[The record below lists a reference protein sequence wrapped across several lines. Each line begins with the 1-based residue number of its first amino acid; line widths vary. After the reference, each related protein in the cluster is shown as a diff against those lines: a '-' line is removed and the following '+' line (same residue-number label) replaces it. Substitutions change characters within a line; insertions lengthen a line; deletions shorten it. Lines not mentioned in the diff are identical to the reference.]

1 MINRFYTTAHEE
13 KRNEIKAF
21 FNQEVQPYIN
31 DWEKQKEIP
40 KSIWKKMGEKGYL
53 GFGFPEEYGGSNR
66 DFWYNVLLV
75 EEVSKIR
82 SGGFNAAFGITQMAL
97 PYIYKYGSENL
108 KQTYLK
114 AVIDGE
120 KNCCMAITEPGGGSD
135 VANAKTIAIKDGDY
149 YIVNGSKTF
158 ITNGILGDFYVTVVK
173 TDPNAGFAG
182 FSLLII
188 DANTEGVT
196 KNAIE
201 KMGWHSSDTAEIGFN
216 NVKVPA
222 ENLIGTEGSG
232 FFYLMGGLQYERLSM
247 ALGSIND
254 AINALEYTIQQ
265 KGKLLKGAD
274 NQSKRHDLA
283 QMAADVELSKQYVY
297 QCCKNHNDGEY
308 MVLECS
314 IAKVNATALAE
325 KIISKC
331 IDIMDDLGVREDQFL
346 ARMYR
351 DARIGT
357 IGGGSQEIMFEI
369 ISKMVID
376 DKKYDAA

>member
-1 MINRFYTTAHEE
+1 MSSYYTAEHEE
-13 KRNEIKAF
+13 KRKEIKAF
-21 FNQEVQPYIN
+21 FAQEVQPYI
-31 DWEKQKEIP
+31 DQWEKDQHIP
-40 KSIWKKMGEKGYL
+40 KSIWKKMGERGYL
-53 GFGFPEEYGGSNR
+53 GFGFPSEYGGSNR

-97 PYIYKYGSENL
+97 PYLYKYGSDFL
-108 KQTYLK
+108 KEKYLK
-114 AVIDGE
+114 PVVLGDM
-120 KNCCMAITEPGGGSD
+120 NCCMGITEPGGGSD
-135 VANAKTIAIKDGDY
+135 VANAKTVAIKDGDH

-158 ITNGILGDFYVTVVK
+158 ITNGILGDYFVTVVK

-188 DANTEGVT
+188 DANTEGIT
-196 KNAIE
+196 KNPIH
-201 KMGWHSSDTAEIGFN
+201 KMGWHASDTAELGFN
-216 NVKVPA
+216 NVKVPL

-265 KGKLLKGAD
+265 KAKLLKGSD
-274 NQSKRHDLA
+274 NQQKRHDLA
-283 QMAADVELSKQYVY
+283 QMVADVELSKQYIY
-297 QCCKNHNDGEY
+297 QCCKNHNEGEY

-314 IAKVNATALAE
+314 VAKVNATALAE
-325 KIISKC
+325 RIITKC
-331 IDIMDDLGVREDQFL
+331 IDIMDDLGVREDHYL

-357 IGGGSQEIMFEI
+357 IGGGSQEIMYEI

-376 DKKYDAA
+376 DKKYGAA

>member
-1 MINRFYTTAHEE
+1 MSRYYTAEHEE
-13 KRNEIKAF
+13 KRKEIKAF
-21 FNQEVQPYIN
+21 FDQEVHPYI
-31 DWEKQKEIP
+31 DQWDKEKHIP
-40 KSIWKKMGEKGYL
+40 KSIWKKMGERGYL
-53 GFGFPEEYGGSNR
+53 GFGFPEEYGGTNR

-97 PYIYKYGSENL
+97 PYIHKYGSDFL
-108 KQTYLK
+108 KNKYLK
-114 AVIDGE
+114 AVIQEDM
-120 KNCCMAITEPGGGSD
+120 NCCMGITEHGGGSD
-135 VANAKTIAIKDGDY
+135 VANAKTTAIKNYDH

-188 DANTEGVT
+188 DADAEGIT
-196 KNAIE
+196 KNPIE
-201 KMGWHSSDTAEIGFN
+201 KMGWHASDTAELGFN
-216 NVKVPA
+216 NVKVPV
-222 ENLIGTEGSG
+222 ENLIGME
-232 FFYLMGGLQYERLSM
+232 GLQYERLSM

-254 AINALEYTIQQ
+254 AVNALEYTIQQ
-265 KGKLLKGAD
+265 KEKLLKGAD
-274 NQSKRHDLA
+274 NQQKRHDLA
-283 QMAADVELSKQYVY
+283 QMVADVELSKQFVY
-297 QCCKNHNDGEY
+297 QCRKNHEEGEY

-314 IAKVNATALAE
+314 VAKVNATALAE
-325 KIISKC
+325 RIIAKC
-331 IDIMDDLGVREDQFL
+331 IEIMDDLGVREDHFL

-351 DARIGT
+351 DSRIGT

>member
-1 MINRFYTTAHEE
+1 MINRYYSTAHEE
-13 KRNEIKAF
+13 KRKEIKAF
-21 FNQEVQPYIN
+21 FQQEVIPYI
-31 DWEKQKEIP
+31 DQWEKQKEIP
-40 KSIWKKMGEKGYL
+40 KSIWKAMGEKGYL

-97 PYIYKYGSENL
+97 PYIHKYGSEYL
-108 KQTYLK
+108 KNEYLK
-114 AVIDGE
+114 AVIQGD

-135 VANAKTIAIKDGDY
+135 VANAKTVAIKNGDH

-158 ITNGILGDFYVTVVK
+158 ITNGILGDFFVTVVK

-188 DANTEGVT
+188 DANAEGVT
-196 KNAIE
+196 KNAID
-201 KMGWHSSDTAEIGFN
+201 KMGWHASDTAELGFN
-216 NVKVPA
+216 NVKVPV

-254 AINALEYTIQQ
+254 AVNALEYTIQE
-265 KGKLLKGAD
+265 KGKLLKGTD
-274 NQSKRHDLA
+274 NQYKRHELA
-283 QMAADVELSKQYVY
+283 QMVADVELSKHYVY
-297 QCCKNHNDGEY
+297 QCCKNHNEGEY

-314 IAKVNATALAE
+314 VAKVNATALAE
-325 KIISKC
+325 NIIAKC
-331 IDIMDDLGVREDQFL
+331 IEILDDLGVREDYFL
-346 ARMYR
+346 ARMFR

-376 DKKYDAA
+376 DKRYDAA

>member
-1 MINRFYTTAHEE
+1 MSRYYTPEHEE
-13 KRNEIKAF
+13 KRKEIKAF
-21 FNQEVQPYIN
+21 FNQEVQPNI
-31 DWEKQKEIP
+31 DQWEKEQHIP

-53 GFGFPEEYGGSNR
+53 GFGFPKEYGGTNR

-97 PYIYKYGSENL
+97 PYIYKYGSDFL
-108 KQTYLK
+108 KEKYLK
-114 AVIDGE
+114 PVVLGDM
-120 KNCCMAITEPGGGSD
+120 NCCMAITEPGGGSD
-135 VANAKTIAIKDGDY
+135 VANAKTVAVKEGDY

-158 ITNGILGDFYVTVVK
+158 ITNGILGDFFVTVVK

-188 DANTEGVT
+188 DANAEGVT
-196 KNAIE
+196 KNPIH
-201 KMGWHSSDTAEIGFN
+201 KMGWHASDTAELGFN
-216 NVKVPA
+216 NVKVPV

-254 AINALEYTIQQ
+254 AVNALDYTIQQ
-265 KGKLLKGAD
+265 KAKLLKGAD
-274 NQSKRHDLA
+274 NQQKRHDLA
-283 QMAADVELSKQYVY
+283 QMVADVELSKQFVY
-297 QCCKNHNDGEY
+297 QCCKNHEEGEY

-314 IAKVNATALAE
+314 IAKVNATALAD
-325 KIISKC
+325 KIIIKC
-331 IDIMDDLGVREDQFL
+331 IEIMDELGVREDHFL

-351 DARIGT
+351 DSRIGT

>member
-1 MINRFYTTAHEE
+1 MINRFYTTTHEE
-13 KRNEIKAF
+13 KRKEIKSF

-31 DWEKQKEIP
+31 EWEKNKEIP

-53 GFGFPEEYGGSNR
+53 GFGFPEEYGGTNR

-97 PYIYKYGSENL
+97 PYINKYGSEEL
-108 KQTYLK
+108 KQKYLK
-114 AVIDGE
+114 GVIEGNM
-120 KNCCMAITEPGGGSD
+120 NCCMAITEPGGGSD

-173 TDPNAGFAG
+173 TDPGAGFAG

-188 DANTEGVT
+188 DANTEGIT
-196 KNAIE
+196 KNAID
-201 KMGWHSSDTAEIGFN
+201 KMGWHSSDTAELGFN

-222 ENLIGTEGSG
+222 KNLIGIEGSG

-254 AINALEYTIQQ
+254 AVNALEYTLQQ

-274 NQSKRHDLA
+274 NQYKRHELA

-297 QCCKNHNDGEY
+297 QCCENHNDGEY

-325 KIISKC
+325 KIISQC
-331 IDIMDDLGVREDQFL
+331 INIMDDLGIREDHYL

-376 DKKYDAA
+376 DKRYDAA

>member
-1 MINRFYTTAHEE
+1 MSGYYTAEHQE
-13 KRNEIKAF
+13 KRKEIKAF
-21 FNQEVQPYIN
+21 FDQEVQPYI
-31 DWEKQKEIP
+31 DQWELDEHIP

-53 GFGFPEEYGGSNR
+53 GFGFPTEYGGTAR

-97 PYIYKYGSENL
+97 PYIHKYGSDFL
-108 KQTYLK
+108 KEKYLK
-114 AVIDGE
+114 PVVLGDM
-120 KNCCMAITEPGGGSD
+120 NCCMAITEPGGGSD
-135 VANAKTIAIKDGDY
+135 VANAKTVAIKEGDH

-158 ITNGILGDFYVTVVK
+158 ITNGILGDYYVTVVK
-173 TDPNAGFAG
+173 TDPNAGC
-182 FSLLII
+182 SLLVI
-188 DANTEGVT
+188 DANAEGVT
-196 KNAIE
+196 KNAIH
-201 KMGWHSSDTAEIGFN
+201 KMGWHASDTAELGFN
-216 NVKVPA
+216 NVKVPV

-254 AINALEYTIQQ
+254 AVNALEYTINQ
-265 KGKLLKGAD
+265 KAKHLKGGD
-274 NQSKRHDLA
+274 NQQKRHDLA
-283 QMAADVELSKQYVY
+283 QMVADVELPKQFVY
-297 QCCKNHNDGEY
+297 QCCQNHEEGEY

-314 IAKVNATALAE
+314 IAKVNATALAD
-325 KIISKC
+325 KIIIKC
-331 IDIMDDLGVREDQFL
+331 IEIMDDIGVREDHFL

-376 DKKYDAA
+376 DKKYGAA

>member
-1 MINRFYTTAHEE
+1 MINRNYTTAHEE
-13 KRNEIKAF
+13 KRKEIKAF
-21 FNQEVQPYIN
+21 FDQEVQPNI
-31 DWEKQKEIP
+31 DTWEKLKAIP
-40 KSIWKKMGEKGYL
+40 KSIWKAMGDRGYL
-53 GFGFPEEYGGSNR
+53 GFGFPEEYGGTNR
-66 DFWYNVLLV
+66 DFLYNVLLV

-97 PYIYKYGSENL
+97 PYIHKYGSEFL
-108 KQTYLK
+108 KSKYLK
-114 AVIDGE
+114 GVIQGDM
-120 KNCCMAITEPGGGSD
+120 NCCMAITEPGGGSD
-135 VANAKTIAIKDGDY
+135 VANAKTTAIKSGDH

-158 ITNGILGDFYVTVVK
+158 ITNGILGDFFVTVVK
-173 TDPNAGFAG
+173 TDPSAGFAG

-196 KNAIE
+196 KNSIE
-201 KMGWHSSDTAEIGFN
+201 KLGWHASDTAELGFN

-222 ENLIGTEGSG
+222 ENLIGMEGSG

-254 AINALEYTIQQ
+254 AVNALEYTIQQ
-265 KGKLLKGAD
+265 KAKHLKGGD
-274 NQSKRHDLA
+274 NQQKRHDLA
-283 QMAADVELSKQYVY
+283 QMVAEVELSKQYVY
-297 QCCKNHNDGEY
+297 QCCSNHNEGEY

-314 IAKVNATALAE
+314 VAKVNATALAE
-325 KIISKC
+325 KIIAKC
-331 IDIMDDLGVREDQFL
+331 IDIMDDLGVREDHFL
-346 ARMYR
+346 ARMFR

-376 DKKYDAA
+376 DKKYDSA

>member
-1 MINRFYTTAHEE
+1 MSRYYTAEHEE
-13 KRNEIKAF
+13 KRKEISAF
-21 FNQEVQPYIN
+21 FDQEVQPYI
-31 DWEKQKEIP
+31 DQWEKEQHIP
-40 KSIWKKMGEKGYL
+40 KSIWKKMGERGYL
-53 GFGFPEEYGGSNR
+53 GFGFPVEYGGSNR

-97 PYIYKYGSENL
+97 PYIYKYGSEFL
-108 KQTYLK
+108 KENYLK
-114 AVIDGE
+114 PVVLGDM
-120 KNCCMAITEPGGGSD
+120 NCCMAITEPGGGSD
-135 VANAKTIAIKDGDY
+135 VANAKTTAIKNGDH

-158 ITNGILGDFYVTVVK
+158 ITNGILGDYFVTVVK

-188 DANTEGVT
+188 DANAEGVT
-196 KNAIE
+196 KHPIH
-201 KMGWHSSDTAEIGFN
+201 KMGWHASDTAELGFN
-216 NVKVPA
+216 QVKVPV

-254 AINALEYTIQQ
+254 AVNALNYTIQQ
-265 KGKLLKGAD
+265 KAQHLKGGD
-274 NQSKRHDLA
+274 NQQKRHDLA
-283 QMAADVELSKQYVY
+283 QMVADVELSKQYVY
-297 QCCKNHNDGEY
+297 QCCQNHNEGEY

-314 IAKVNATALAE
+314 VAKVNATALAE
-325 KIISKC
+325 KTISKC
-331 IDIMDDLGVREDQFL
+331 IEIMDDLGVREDHYL

-351 DARIGT
+351 DTRIGT
-357 IGGGSQEIMFEI
+357 IGGGSQEIMMEI

-376 DKKYDAA
+376 DKKYGVT

>member
-1 MINRFYTTAHEE
+1 MSRYYTAEHEE
-13 KRNEIKAF
+13 KRKEIKAF
-21 FNQEVQPYIN
+21 FDQEVQPYI
-31 DWEKQKEIP
+31 DQWEKDQHIP
-40 KSIWKKMGEKGYL
+40 KSIWKKMGERGYL
-53 GFGFPEEYGGSNR
+53 GFGFPAEYGGTNR
-66 DFWYNVLLV
+66 DFWYNILLV

-97 PYIYKYGSENL
+97 PYIEKYGSDFL
-108 KQTYLK
+108 KNKYLK
-114 AVIDGE
+114 GVIEGDM
-120 KNCCMAITEPGGGSD
+120 NCCMAITEPGGGSD
-135 VANAKTIAIKDGDY
+135 VANTKTVAIKDGDH

-158 ITNGILGDFYVTVVK
+158 ITNGILGDFFVTVVK

-188 DANTEGVT
+188 DANAEGVT
-196 KNAIE
+196 KNPIH
-201 KMGWHSSDTAEIGFN
+201 KMGWHASDTAELGFN
-216 NVKVPA
+216 NVKVPV
-222 ENLIGTEGSG
+222 ENLIGMEGSG

-254 AINALEYTIQQ
+254 AVNALDYTIQQ
-265 KGKLLKGAD
+265 KAKLLKGAY
-274 NQSKRHDLA
+274 NQQKRHDLA
-283 QMAADVELSKQYVY
+283 QMVADVELSKQYVY
-297 QCCKNHNDGEY
+297 QCCQNYVEGEY

-325 KIISKC
+325 KIIAKC
-331 IDIMDDLGVREDQFL
+331 IDIMDDLGIREDQFL

-376 DKKYDAA
+376 DKRYDAA

>member
-1 MINRFYTTAHEE
+1 MNRFYTTEHEE
-13 KRNEIKAF
+13 KRKEIKSF
-21 FNQEVQPYIN
+21 FQQEVLPYI
-31 DWEKQKEIP
+31 DQWEKNKEIP

-53 GFGFPEEYGGSNR
+53 GFGFPEEYGGTNR

-82 SGGFNAAFGITQMAL
+82 SGGFNANFGITQMAL
-97 PYIYKYGSENL
+97 PYINKYGSEEL
-108 KQTYLK
+108 KQKYLK
-114 AVIDGE
+114 GVIEGNM
-120 KNCCMAITEPGGGSD
+120 NCCMGITEPGGGSD
-135 VANAKTIAIKDGDY
+135 VANAKTIAIREGDY

-158 ITNGILGDFYVTVVK
+158 ITNGIFGDFYVTVVK
-173 TDPNAGFAG
+173 TDPGAGFAG

-188 DANTEGVT
+188 DADAEGIT
-196 KNAIE
+196 KNAIN
-201 KMGWHSSDTAEIGFN
+201 KMGWHSSDTAELGFN

-222 ENLIGTEGSG
+222 KNLIGIEGSG

-254 AINALEYTIQQ
+254 AVNALEYTVQQ
-265 KGKLLKGAD
+265 KGKLLKGTD
-274 NQSKRHDLA
+274 NQSKRHELA
-283 QMAADVELSKQYVY
+283 QMAADVELSKQYIY
-297 QCCKNHNDGEY
+297 QCCQNHNDGEY

-325 KIISKC
+325 KIINKC

-351 DARIGT
+351 DSRIGT

-376 DKKYDAA
+376 DKRYDAA

>member
-1 MINRFYTTAHEE
+1 MINRFYTTTHEE
-13 KRNEIKAF
+13 KRKEIKSF

-31 DWEKQKEIP
+31 EWEKNKEIP

-53 GFGFPEEYGGSNR
+53 GFGFPEEYGGTNR

-97 PYIYKYGSENL
+97 PYINKYGSEEL
-108 KQTYLK
+108 KQKYLRG
-114 AVIDGE
+114 VIEGNM
-120 KNCCMAITEPGGGSD
+120 NCCMAITEPGGGSD

-173 TDPNAGFAG
+173 TDPGAGFAG

-188 DANTEGVT
+188 DANTEGIT
-196 KNAIE
+196 KNSID
-201 KMGWHSSDTAEIGFN
+201 KMGWHSSDTAELGFN

-222 ENLIGTEGSG
+222 KNLIGIEGSG

-254 AINALEYTIQQ
+254 AVNALEYTLQQ

-274 NQSKRHDLA
+274 NQYKRHELA

-297 QCCKNHNDGEY
+297 QCCENHNDGEY

-325 KIISKC
+325 KIISQC
-331 IDIMDDLGVREDQFL
+331 INIMDDLGVREDHYL

-376 DKKYDAA
+376 DKRYDAA